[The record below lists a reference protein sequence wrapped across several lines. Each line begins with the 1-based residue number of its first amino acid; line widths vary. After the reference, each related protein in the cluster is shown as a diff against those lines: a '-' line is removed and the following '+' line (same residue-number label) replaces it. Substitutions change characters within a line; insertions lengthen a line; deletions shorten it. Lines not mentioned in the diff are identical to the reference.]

1 MLGDSGYLDGEFAPV
16 FLSAQETAFS
26 TLFYQHQLFL
36 RLFILFMIE
45 FFYFSILPSTATP
58 RLDLGRFSSLTFKRR
73 SFPTHKWVF
82 SSQHIMI
89 QFKKCTL
96 YWIRI
101 CLLLLLFRV
110 TTVRTV
116 SGTVMKTV
124 PGWRL
129 LNRLALGML
138 AWLDASVGNFHVNKV
153 GWLVL

>member
-1 MLGDSGYLDGEFAPV
+1 MLGDSGYLDAESAPV
-16 FLSAQETAFS
+16 FWSAQQTAFS
-26 TLFYQHQLFL
+26 TLFYQHQLFCAFSFSL
-36 RLFILFMIE
+36 IV
-45 FFYFSILPSTATP
+45 FFDFSILPSTATP

-73 SFPTHKWVF
+73 SFPTRKWVF
-82 SSQHIMI
+82 SSQNTHIMI

-138 AWLDASVGNFHVNKV
+138 AWLDASVGNFHVNKTK
-153 GWLVL
+153 